1 MKPLLVFFPLTRHLH
16 LTTIRDELEGILHS
30 EARLEQRRAG
40 WGVASVSGVIQVRE
54 TSGAKVAGIF
64 ALWNWP
70 VVGPTPKCPGRS
82 NMRLVTCVN
91 FHCFCQNWGLLC
103 FDADLVFKLTLVWL
117 SLQNGWK
124 LLLWYLPTPLIF
136 WDQRTV
142 LYFHCQLK
150 CKSCSK
156 SHIKNNFF

>member
-1 MKPLLVFFPLTRHLH
+1 MAKSTQKFRCYQARKPLLVFFPLKRHLH

-30 EARLEQRRAG
+30 EARPEQCRAG

-82 NMRLVTCVN
+82 NMRLPVLTSI
-91 FHCFCQNWGLLC
+91 
-103 FDADLVFKLTLVWL
+103 VFARIEACYVLMLTLF
-117 SLQNGWK
+117 S
-124 LLLWYLPTPLIF
+124 
-136 WDQRTV
+136 
-142 LYFHCQLK
+142 
-150 CKSCSK
+150 
-156 SHIKNNFF
+156 FFF